1 MFRYKNLSLTTKT
14 FYGVT
19 FKPGEEH
26 DVPGYINVSK
36 FIRVDTKEVSKKH
49 ASAAST
55 IKKDEKKLDNKKL
68 DVKSESKID
77 DINKGGNIDG

>member
-1 MFRYKNLSLTTKT
+1 MFRYKNLSLATKT

-36 FIRVDTKEVSKKH
+36 FIRVDNKEVSKKP

>member
-1 MFRYKNLSLTTKT
+1 MFRYKNLSLATKT

-36 FIRVDTKEVSKKH
+36 FIRVDNKEVSKKP
-49 ASAAST
+49 ASPAST